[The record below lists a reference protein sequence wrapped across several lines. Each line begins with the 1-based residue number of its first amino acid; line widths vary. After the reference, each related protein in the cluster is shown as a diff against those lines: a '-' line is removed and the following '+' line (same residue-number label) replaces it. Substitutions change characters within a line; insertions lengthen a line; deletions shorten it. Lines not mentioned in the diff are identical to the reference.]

1 MSAIGCA
8 VRVATS
14 CQDVRVASFRERLN
28 GTRTALSDRDARRSL
43 ILRARRPSNL
53 LQPFND
59 TSDDRYPDI
68 FRFVAKSMEGADAP
82 VILSF
87 GCSKGNEVFS
97 IRRYVPR
104 AEVIGLDISA
114 GNIRDCLKR
123 LEESPD
129 PKVTFRRGSDVSGFA
144 DASLDAIL
152 CLAVLRH
159 GDLSRPGT
167 QSCSHRLPFKTFERT
182 VIDFDR
188 CLRMG
193 GLLAIEHSN
202 LRFCDAAVADRY
214 RCVLRLE
221 RAPDPRTPLFDT
233 FDRLIKGASYPEVV
247 FRKVR

>member
-1 MSAIGCA
+1 L
-8 VRVATS
+8 S
-14 CQDVRVASFRERLN
+14 CQDVGVATFRERLN
-28 GTRTALSDRDARRSL
+28 GTRTALSDRDIRRSL

-59 TSDDRYPDI
+59 TFDDRYPDI
-68 FRFVAKSMEGADAP
+68 FRFVGKSLEGADAP

-97 IRRYVPR
+97 VRRYVPA

-123 LEESPD
+123 LEEYPD
-129 PKVTFRRGSDVSGFA
+129 PKVTFRRGSDVTWLG
-144 DASLDAIL
+144 DESLDAIL

-167 QSCSHRLPFKTFERT
+167 ESCSHRLPFGTFDRT
-182 VIDFDR
+182 VLDFDR
-188 CLRMG
+188 RLRLG

-202 LRFCDAAVADRY
+202 FRFCDATVAYRY
-214 RCVLRLE
+214 QCVLRLD

-233 FDRLIKGASYPEVV
+233 SDRLIKSTSYPDVV